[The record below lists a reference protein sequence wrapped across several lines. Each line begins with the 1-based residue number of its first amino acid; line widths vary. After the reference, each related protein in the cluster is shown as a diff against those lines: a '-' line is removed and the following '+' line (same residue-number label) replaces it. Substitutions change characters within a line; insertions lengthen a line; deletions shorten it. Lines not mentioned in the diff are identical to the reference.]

1 MYIFVVRVA
10 TFSSQVKGL
19 LEIGCAAILTA
30 ISRVRLEE
38 NRISFQENRAR
49 SKGNIFVNENLCN
62 GRPGETGEKGLLK
75 IDAARNGGIN
85 GGSSVSITRGI
96 IYQETSNNY
105 CCLAH
110 ILHQAACNIVWS
122 STCLHCT
129 CRRFAIF
136 LSRPVRTCFF
146 TFSNPSPQLSSF
158 FSNETNNRVEKLSGR
173 EYRTILF

>member
-1 MYIFVVRVA
+1 MYIFVVRGSHILLTSERA
-10 TFSSQVKGL
+10 TRDRLCRDSYRHFESSINDWKNR
-19 LEIGCAAILTA
+19 I
-30 ISRVRLEE
+30 

-49 SKGNIFVNENLCN
+49 SKGNIFANENLCN

-110 ILHQAACNIVWS
+110 ILRPATS
-122 STCLHCT
+122 SGRPLAFIALVEGSQFFSPVPSEHVSSLSPIFRQSISTII
-129 CRRFAIF
+129 IF
-136 LSRPVRTCFF
+136 LF
-146 TFSNPSPQLSSF
+146 
-158 FSNETNNRVEKLSGR
+158 E
-173 EYRTILF
+173 